1 MTTHTT
7 HTQAH
12 PIELALV
19 AGLAVALAVRELVA
33 AAVALAGA
41 VAGWRAPGAR
51 ARAAAVAPA
60 APAAAV
66 APAAPAA
73 AVAPMAP
80 AVNPIGER
88 LAMYGQLRV
97 RELRAIAR
105 AAGHRELARSGRRL
119 ELLTALGAI

>member
-7 HTQAH
+7 HTEAH

-51 ARAAAVAPA
+51 AQA
-60 APAAAV
+60 

-80 AVNPIGER
+80 AVHPIGER
-88 LAMYGQLRV
+88 LAMYGELRV

-105 AAGHRELARSGRRL
+105 VAGHRELARSGRRL

>member
-1 MTTHTT
+1 MNTT

-19 AGLAVALAVRELVA
+19 AGLAVALAVRELLA
-33 AAVALAGA
+33 AAVALAVA
-41 VAGWRAPGAR
+41 VAGWQGPGPR
-51 ARAAAVAPA
+51 ARATAPA
-60 APAAAV
+60 PAP
-66 APAAPAA
+66 
-73 AVAPMAP
+73 AP

-105 AAGHRELARSGRRL
+105 VAGYRELARSGRRL
-119 ELLTALGAI
+119 ELLSALGAI

>member
-1 MTTHTT
+1 MTTHTE
-7 HTQAH
+7 AH

-41 VAGWRAPGAR
+41 IAGWRATGAR
-51 ARAAAVAPA
+51 VRAAAVAPA

-80 AVNPIGER
+80 AVHPIGER

-105 AAGHRELARSGRRL
+105 AAGYRELARSGRRL
-119 ELLTALGAI
+119 ELLTALGAV

>member
-1 MTTHTT
+1 
-7 HTQAH
+7 
-12 PIELALV
+12 
-19 AGLAVALAVRELVA
+19 
-33 AAVALAGA
+33 
-41 VAGWRAPGAR
+41 
-51 ARAAAVAPA
+51 
-60 APAAAV
+60 
-66 APAAPAA
+66 
-73 AVAPMAP
+73 MAP

>member
-41 VAGWRAPGAR
+41 VAGWRATGAR

-60 APAAAV
+60 APAA
-66 APAAPAA
+66 PAA

-80 AVNPIGER
+80 AVHPIGER

-119 ELLTALGAI
+119 ELLTALGAV

>member
-1 MTTHTT
+1 MATHTT
-7 HTQAH
+7 HTEAH

-19 AGLAVALAVRELVA
+19 AGLAVALAVRELIA

-60 APAAAV
+60 APAA
-66 APAAPAA
+66 PAA

-80 AVNPIGER
+80 AVHPIGER

-105 AAGHRELARSGRRL
+105 AAGYRELARSGRRL
-119 ELLTALGAI
+119 ELLTALGAV

>member
-7 HTQAH
+7 HTEAH
-12 PIELALV
+12 PVELALV

-51 ARAAAVAPA
+51 AQA
-60 APAAAV
+60 

-80 AVNPIGER
+80 AVHPIGER

-105 AAGHRELARSGRRL
+105 AAGYRELARSGRRL
-119 ELLTALGAI
+119 ELLTALGAV

>member
-1 MTTHTT
+1 MNTT

-19 AGLAVALAVRELVA
+19 AGLAVALAVRELLA

-41 VAGWRAPGAR
+41 IAGWRAPGPR
-51 ARAAAVAPA
+51 ARAAAMAPT
-60 APAAAV
+60 PAAAT
-66 APAAPAA
+66 AP
-73 AVAPMAP
+73 AP

-88 LAMYGQLRV
+88 LAMFGQLPV

-105 AAGHRELARSGRRL
+105 AAGHRGLARSGRRL
-119 ELLTALGAI
+119 ELLSALGAI

>member
-12 PIELALV
+12 PVELALV
-19 AGLAVALAVRELVA
+19 AGLAVALAVRELA
-33 AAVALAGA
+33 SAAVALAGA
-41 VAGWRAPGAR
+41 IAGWRAPGAR

-66 APAAPAA
+66 AP
-73 AVAPMAP
+73 MAP
-80 AVNPIGER
+80 AVHPIGER

>member
-7 HTQAH
+7 HTEAH

-51 ARAAAVAPA
+51 AQA
-60 APAAAV
+60 

-80 AVNPIGER
+80 AVHPIGER

-119 ELLTALGAI
+119 ELLTALGAV

>member
-12 PIELALV
+12 PVELALV

-41 VAGWRAPGAR
+41 IAGWRAPGAR

-66 APAAPAA
+66 AP
-73 AVAPMAP
+73 MAP
-80 AVNPIGER
+80 AVHPIGER

-105 AAGHRELARSGRRL
+105 VAGHRELARSGRRL
-119 ELLTALGAI
+119 ELLTALGAV